1 MSSLSF
7 FAPCPRGLEHL
18 LEAELKALNATH
30 IKATHGG
37 VAFSGD
43 LALMYRANLHSRI
56 ASRIL
61 LRLGSQG
68 YKKEDDIYN
77 LAARMPWSSYF
88 SPDQTIKIEVT
99 AIKSPLKSLEFITL
113 RIKDAVCDYFRDLM
127 DVRPSV
133 DTAFPDVRIYAFLT
147 EFDAT
152 LYLDTSGEALFK
164 RGWRFD
170 KGRAPLRENLA
181 AGLIQLS
188 GWKPNQPLLDPMCG
202 SGTIIIEAGLMAA
215 GIPAGWQRMFAFEK
229 YRGFDKTLWDK
240 IRNNVVIDKTPRALF
255 ASDISAHAVHDLEN
269 NLNRAQLPFP
279 VAFEQNNALKVMP
292 PGESGILIS
301 NPPYGE
307 RIDVTTSDETA
318 VFFKQWA
325 DHLKANYAGW
335 NAYILTSDRDTP
347 KYMRLS
353 PSKKTPLYNGA
364 LDCRL
369 FEFKMV
375 AGSARKPREKSDDED
390 DAQ

>member
-188 GWKPNQPLLDPMCG
+188 GWKPDQPLLDPMCG

-279 VAFEQNNALKVMP
+279 VAFEQNNA
-292 PGESGILIS
+292 
-301 NPPYGE
+301 
-307 RIDVTTSDETA
+307 
-318 VFFKQWA
+318 
-325 DHLKANYAGW
+325 
-335 NAYILTSDRDTP
+335 
-347 KYMRLS
+347 
-353 PSKKTPLYNGA
+353 
-364 LDCRL
+364 
-369 FEFKMV
+369 
-375 AGSARKPREKSDDED
+375 
-390 DAQ
+390 

>member
-18 LEAELKALNATH
+18 LEAELKSLNASH
-30 IKATHGG
+30 IKPTHGG
-37 VAFSGD
+37 VAFAGD

-61 LRLGSQG
+61 LRLGHQA

-77 LAARMPWSSYF
+77 LTARMPWSSYF

-133 DTAFPDVRIYAFLT
+133 DTAYPDVRIFAFLT

-152 LYLDTSGEALFK
+152 IYLDTSGEALFK

-188 GWKPNQPLLDPMCG
+188 GWQPHMPLLDPMCG
-202 SGTIIIEAGLMAA
+202 SGTIAIEAGLMAA

-240 IRNNVVIDKTPRALF
+240 VRNDVIIDKTPRAIY

-269 NLNRAQLPFP
+269 NLNRAALPFP
-279 VAFEQNNALKVMP
+279 IAFEQNNALHVMP
-292 PGESGILIS
+292 PAANGILLS

-307 RIDVTTSDETA
+307 RIDVTTSAETA

-325 DHLKANYAGW
+325 DHLKAHYAGW

-347 KYMRLS
+347 KYMRLA

-375 AGSARKPREKSDDED
+375 AGSARKEKQGS
-390 DAQ
+390 

>member
-1 MSSLSF
+1 MSTLNF

-18 LEAELKALNATH
+18 LVKELEQLNASY

-37 VAFSGD
+37 VSFAGD
-43 LALMYRANLHSRI
+43 TALMYRANLHSRI

-61 LRLGSQG
+61 LRLGNQA
-68 YKKEDDIYN
+68 YRNEDDVYK

-88 SPDQTIKIEVT
+88 TTDHTIKIEVT

-133 DTAFPDVRIYAFLT
+133 DTVAPDARIYAFLT
-147 EFDAT
+147 ENEAT
-152 LYLDTSGEALFK
+152 IYLDTSGEALFK
-164 RGWRFD
+164 RGWRMD

-181 AGLIQLS
+181 AGLVMLS
-188 GWKPNQPLLDPMCG
+188 GWQPNQTLLDPMCG
-202 SGTIIIEAGLMAA
+202 SGTIAIEAGLMAA
-215 GIPAGWQRMFAFEK
+215 NIPPGWQRHFAFEK
-229 YRGFDKTLWDK
+229 YRPFDKALWQTVKNDVK
-240 IRNNVVIDKTPRALF
+240 IDKTPRALY
-255 ASDISAHAVHDLEN
+255 ASDISAHAVRDMAN
-269 NLNRAQLPFP
+269 NLTRAGLPFP
-279 VAFEQNNALKVMP
+279 IAFEQQSALDVMP
-292 PGESGILIS
+292 PTSEGVMLC

-307 RIDVTTSDETA
+307 RIDVTTADETA

-325 DHLKANYAGW
+325 DHLKAHYAGW

-353 PSKKTPLYNGA
+353 ASKKTPLFNGA

-375 AGSARKPREKSDDED
+375 AGSARKPKAHAPVDE
-390 DAQ
+390 AQ

>member
-18 LEAELKALNATH
+18 LAAELQAINASH
-30 IKATHGG
+30 IKPTHGG
-37 VAFSGD
+37 VAFAGD
-43 LALMYRANLHSRI
+43 LAVMYRANLHSRI

-61 LRLGSQG
+61 LRLGQQG
-68 YKKEDDIYN
+68 YKKEDDVYN
-77 LAARMPWSSYF
+77 LVARMPWSSYF
-88 SPDQTIKIEVT
+88 SPDQTIKVEVT

-113 RIKDAVCDYFRDLM
+113 RVKDAVCDYFRDLM

-133 DTAFPDVRIYAFLT
+133 DTAFPDVRIYAFLS
-147 EFDAT
+147 EFEAT
-152 LYLDTSGEALFK
+152 IYLDTSGEALFK

-181 AGLIQLS
+181 AGLIMLS
-188 GWKPNQPLLDPMCG
+188 GWQPNQPLLDPMCG
-202 SGTIIIEAGLMAA
+202 SGTIVIEAGLIAA

-229 YRGFDKTLWDK
+229 YRNFDQTLWDK
-240 IRNNVVIDKTPRALF
+240 IRNDVVIDKTPRALY
-255 ASDISAHAVHDLEN
+255 ASDISAHAVRDLEN
-269 NLNRAQLPFP
+269 NLNRAQLPFSI
-279 VAFEQNNALKVMP
+279 AFEQNNVLKVLP
-292 PGESGILIS
+292 PAANGVLIS

-307 RIDVTTSDETA
+307 RIDVTTSEETT

-375 AGSARKPREKSDDED
+375 AGSARKDKPVEPS
-390 DAQ
+390 

>member
-1 MSSLSF
+1 MTSLSF

-18 LEAELKALNATH
+18 LEAELKSINATH
-30 IKATHGG
+30 IKSTHGG

-43 LALMYRANLHSRI
+43 LAVMYRANLHSRI

-68 YKKEDDIYN
+68 YKKEEDVYN
-77 LAARMPWSSYF
+77 LVARMPWSSYF
-88 SPDQTIKIEVT
+88 STDHTIKVDVT

-133 DTAFPDVRIYAFLT
+133 DTANPDVRIYAFLT

-152 LYLDTSGEALFK
+152 IYLDTSGEALFK

-181 AGLIQLS
+181 AGLIMLS
-188 GWKPNQPLLDPMCG
+188 GWTPDQSLLDPMCG
-202 SGTIIIEAGLMAA
+202 SGTIVIEAGLMAA
-215 GIPAGWQRMFAFEK
+215 GIPPGWQRMFAFEN

-240 IRNNVVIDKTPRALF
+240 VRNEVVIDKTPRALY

-269 NLNRAQLPFP
+269 NLQRAQLPFSI
-279 VAFEQNNALKVMP
+279 AFEQSNVLDIMP
-292 PGESGILIS
+292 MSDSGVLIS

-307 RIDVTTSDETA
+307 RIDVTTPDETT

-325 DHLKANYAGW
+325 DHLKANFSGW
-335 NAYILTSDRDTP
+335 NAYLLTSDRDTP

-375 AGSARKPREKSDDED
+375 AGSARKEKPELR
-390 DAQ
+390 